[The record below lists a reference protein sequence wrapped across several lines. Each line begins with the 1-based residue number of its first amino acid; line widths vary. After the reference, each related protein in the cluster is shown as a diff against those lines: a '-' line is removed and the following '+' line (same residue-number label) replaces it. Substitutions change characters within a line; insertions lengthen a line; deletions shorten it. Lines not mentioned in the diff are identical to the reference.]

1 MKDIIKTMLD
11 QYRTSGKLFTQES
24 YEQFTNTTLFQSDFG
39 ALKVGLEEKD
49 SKFMSS
55 EDFSQF
61 MRDQIA
67 QVNKKPAS
75 DTVLDETVIKTA
87 SASEPA
93 DTAIKPAA
101 SQGYMK
107 CALGALTVA
116 AVAYGL
122 YYYGAS
128 MVGSAVSAYPQVQ
141 EALTNTTQYFGSYIP
156 SVQLDYNLTNV
167 FSQLS
172 SVANTTSLGADIS
185 DFVATY
191 TSGLS
196 NSTLTAIRN
205 AGDMDIQSMIDAE
218 YLPNLNQEIRT
229 YFVNKGYSDYLIAS
243 ISSVL
248 IYFVVKNLTQS
259 MSNDRPVEKEMS
271 PSESVEKETSRPKKQ
286 VKSAEVKFADHNEE
300 ITIPEINEALG
311 RYESPE
317 SDAGAESSANV
328 GDVLKGKDP
337 ETPLSHA
344 SVGDD
349 VKDKNEEKA
358 EKPSSNWLSKR
369 NLAIGGFAVA
379 SAIMLYLNPDL
390 VQGAASKTHAAIETM
405 LAGFTQSP
413 MGNALV
419 TSADAAKMV
428 AEDAAKTALV
438 VSDAPAQTLAQCNPS
453 FLAGLLPL
461 PVMGKNLV
469 TAADGA
475 KMVAED
481 ALKTALV
488 PSNVIPPFCTPQEA
502 ISGLGDWL
510 KFALKGLSVVVGGA
524 ALVKGGPA
532 LHSMV
537 MDSGSDKKLTPSGH
551 FVSFEHDRSG
561 DPTAVEALREQLPE
575 LDPNT
580 FRVEHSG
587 MLNDTAHLVAV
598 HYEKTEGGDF
608 VANEAERSQLDNDIV
623 KGFARDK
630 IRVDMQIASDASKDE
645 IAYAAGYYGFQDAMD
660 AMPTGKIKANGC
672 EIKAFFE
679 GMCAAV
685 LDKEPDVAPH
695 VALSK
700 RITDYNALCEKFA
713 TEPKNRLAH
722 VGSSPRNKSERPGA
736 ASPPS
741 DGSPDP
747 DPSIKPGKP

>member
-11 QYRTSGKLFTQES
+11 QYGEEGRLFTQES
-24 YEQFTNTTLFQSDFG
+24 YEQFKKTTLFPSDYG
-39 ALKVGLEEKD
+39 ELKVGLEEKGLESPD
-49 SKFMSS
+49 FSKFM
-55 EDFSQF
+55 
-61 MRDQIA
+61 RGQIA

-75 DTVLDETVIKTA
+75 DTVLDETVITTA

-107 CALGALTVA
+107 CALGALVAA

-128 MVGSAVSAYPQVQ
+128 MAGSAVSAYPQVQ
-141 EALTNTTQYFGSYIP
+141 ETLTNATQYFGSYIP

-196 NSTLTAIRN
+196 NSTLTMIRN
-205 AGDMDIQSMIDAE
+205 AGDVDIQSMIAKH
-218 YLPNLNQEIRT
+218 LPNLNQDIRT
-229 YFVNKGYSDYLIAS
+229 YFANKGYSDYLIAA

-248 IYFVVKNLTQS
+248 IYFVAKNLMQS
-259 MSNDRPVEKEMS
+259 LPKGRFAGKGIKEG
-271 PSESVEKETSRPKKQ
+271 T
-286 VKSAEVKFADHNEE
+286 AEHQ
-300 ITIPEINEALG
+300 
-311 RYESPE
+311 SPE
-317 SDAGAESSANV
+317 FDAGAAGSAEV

-358 EKPSSNWLSKR
+358 EAPSSNWLSKR
-369 NLAIGGFAVA
+369 NYAIGGFAVA

-390 VQGAASKTHAAIETM
+390 VRGSASKTYAAIETM

-428 AEDAAKTALV
+428 AEDAAK
-438 VSDAPAQTLAQCNPS
+438 DAA
-453 FLAGLLPL
+453 
-461 PVMGKNLV
+461 
-469 TAADGA
+469 
-475 KMVAED
+475 
-481 ALKTALV
+481 KTALV
-488 PSNVIPPFCTPQEA
+488 TPQEA

-510 KFALKGLSVVVGGA
+510 YNAMGRTILGGGVIA

-532 LHSMV
+532 LKSMV
-537 MDSGSDKKLTPSGH
+537 MGSGSDEKPTPSGH
-551 FVSFEHDRSG
+551 SVSFEHDRSG
-561 DPTAVEALREQLPE
+561 DPTSVEALREQLPE

-598 HYEKTEGGDF
+598 HYEKTEEGDF
-608 VANEAERSQLDNDIV
+608 VANEDERSQLDNDID

-660 AMPTGKIKANGC
+660 AMPTGKIKVNGC

-685 LDKEPDVAPH
+685 LDKKDPDVDPH

-713 TEPKNRLAH
+713 IEPKNRLAH
-722 VGSSPRNKSERPGA
+722 VGRPPRKKSKRPDA
-736 ASPPS
+736 ASPSADVSS
-741 DGSPDP
+741 DLDP
-747 DPSIKPGKP
+747 PIKPGG